1 MTATLAGYCQF
12 QLLSQVNYT
21 LTYFAD
27 RAKAVSHDSINRL
40 LAKENVKPSDLWK
53 SIKSDVVQSKKGYV
67 IFDDTVVDK
76 NFSTKIEAVRR
87 QWSGNEHRVIKG
99 IGVVT
104 CIYVNPETDQFWAID
119 YRIYNP
125 DVDGRDKNDHVKNM
139 LRNVVE
145 HKKLPFLT
153 VLMDTWYASLPL
165 MRMVECYGK
174 IYYCPL
180 RRNRLVDESGGME
193 EHKGAQ
199 ELLWSEK
206 DLREGKLVHL
216 KKFPRGHQVK
226 LFRITVLPNRTE
238 FIVTNDLSQNSADAT
253 KDECAVRWKIEQ
265 LHRELKQVTGIEKCQ
280 CRKERIQRNHI
291 GCAMLVWAALKKLAY
306 KTGKSIYQLKQGLLD
321 NYMAQE
327 LAKPS
332 IQFNFA

>member
-1 MTATLAGYCQF
+1 MSATIAEYCQF

-27 RAKAVSHDSINRL
+27 RTKNTSHDSINRL
-40 LAKENVKPSDLWK
+40 LARENVKPSDLWK
-53 SIKSDVVQSKKGYV
+53 SVKDDIVPSERGYL
-67 IFDDTVVDK
+67 IYDDTVVDK
-76 NFSTKIEAVRR
+76 NFSSKIEAVRS
-87 QWSGNEHRVIKG
+87 QWSGNAHRVIKG

-125 DVDGRDKNDHVKNM
+125 DVDGRDKNDHVKDM
-139 LRNVVE
+139 LKNVIE
-145 HKKLPFLT
+145 HKKLPFWA

-165 MRMVECYGK
+165 MRMIECYGK
-174 IYYCPL
+174 IYYCPI
-180 RRNRLVDESGGME
+180 RKNRLVDESDGVE
-193 EHKGAQ
+193 EYKTVEA
-199 ELLWSEK
+199 LSWSEK
-206 DLREGKLVHL
+206 DLKEGKLIHL
-216 KKFPRGHQVK
+216 NKFPKGHRVK
-226 LFRITVLPNRTE
+226 LFRLTVLPNRTDY
-238 FIVTNDLSQNSADAT
+238 IATNDLSQDSADAT

-306 KTGKSIYQLKQGLLD
+306 KTGKTIYQLKQGLLD
-321 NYMAQE
+321 NYMVKE

-332 IQFNFA
+332 IQFTFA